1 MWASGK
7 DFAAQR
13 GVHPSRVSQWK
24 RQGRLVLNAD
34 GRIDVEASHAR
45 LNASLDKAK
54 GERRDGNITSIAPA
68 PAATAA
74 SEPSAGGNGKAQD
87 DQGSGS
93 QKDDSGYWQHKA
105 RREKAEA
112 ELSELRALQAAGALI
127 SSAGVKRERA
137 ETARK
142 VRNAMLAIPDRIAP
156 VVDPANPARAHKLI
170 TDEIQKALRELST
183 ELEERAAA
191 AARADESAEAL
202 L

>member
-24 RQGRLVLNAD
+24 RQGRLVLSAD

>member
-34 GRIDVEASHAR
+34 GRIDVEASHAK

-54 GERRDGNITSIAPA
+54 GERRDGNITSSAPA
-68 PAATAA
+68 PAVGVTGELNA
-74 SEPSAGGNGKAQD
+74 AGGNGKAQD
-87 DQGSGS
+87 EQVVSP
-93 QKDDSGYWQHKA
+93 KDDSGYWQHKA

-112 ELSELRALQAAGALI
+112 ELAELKALQAAGALV
-127 SSAGVKRERA
+127 SAAGVKRERA

-156 VVDPANPARAHKLI
+156 VVDPANPARAHKLM
-170 TDEIQKALRELST
+170 TDEIQKGLRELST

-191 AARADESAEAL
+191 AARVDEPAEAVL
-202 L
+202 

>member
-34 GRIDVEASHAR
+34 GKIDAEASHTK

-54 GERRDGNITSIAPA
+54 GERRDGNITSSAPA
-68 PAATAA
+68 PAPAMP
-74 SEPSAGGNGKAQD
+74 SESAVGGNGKVPD
-87 DQGSGS
+87 EQGLSPR
-93 QKDDSGYWQHKA
+93 DDSGYWQHKA

-112 ELSELRALQAAGALI
+112 QLAEMKALREAGALTAV
-127 SSAGVKRERA
+127 AGVRKEWTGLGRKLRNDLQA
-137 ETARK
+137 IADRTAQ
-142 VRNAMLAIPDRIAP
+142 VL
-156 VVDPANPARAHKLI
+156 DPTNPGRAHKLL
-170 TDEIQKALRELST
+170 TDEINRILNELRIG
-183 ELEERAAA
+183 LEERAAA
-191 AARADESAEAL
+191 PAGADEPEEAL